1 MRQPALWR
9 AHQKLCKIFGDI
21 VHLSVFGQHLVV
33 LGSQRVIFDILEK
46 QSAGTS
52 DRQQHPLIELSGQ
65 GFNFAFFP
73 YDQWWR
79 RHRRIFSQCIPTIVP
94 NEQLLV
100 QQQYATLFLKKLL
113 HNPAD
118 FCDHIR
124 YVFSATIVKIV
135 YGVEV
140 ADDNDPNVDLMVR
153 LLEGLQAFNSP
164 RILVQYFPIL
174 QHVPLWVPI
183 LGSQLRMLAGW
194 RAAADEVKQEHG
206 RQNTS
211 VLARILRG
219 LEEETDVN
227 MAEEH
232 LIAKN
237 TCVTAFEGA
246 SDTTFSTTQAFFLAM
261 SLNSDVQKR
270 AQAELDV
277 VIGPHRLP
285 DQADRASLPYVSAV
299 LKESLRWHNVAPFG
313 VPHCNAEDIEAC
325 MHDPEVYPEP
335 DRFLPDR
342 FMRDG
347 KLNPDV
353 RDPEDF
359 VFGYGRR
366 KCPGKAF
373 AEDAMFAIIAM
384 TLHVFDI
391 TPPLDETGK
400 PIVITPSVEGS
411 FMTYLEDCR
420 CSIKPRSAQAE
431 ALILGAAVE
440 SSDGLA
446 ERKRRKTQDRNAF
459 MNPPNELDRGRGS
472 RRLALRRDL
481 GGGGESA
488 SNVSFR
494 FAREGGWLG
503 VRARKGLTAGPWA
516 LDFDADEGG
525 SPEDTTG
532 KRW

>member
-9 AHQKLCKIFGDI
+9 AHQKLCRIFGDI

-33 LGSQRVIFDILEK
+33 LGSQRAIFDILEK
-46 QSAGTS
+46 QSVATS

-79 RHRRIFSQCIPTIVP
+79 RHRRIFSQCIPTTVP
-94 NEQLLV
+94 KEQLLV
-100 QQQYATLFLKKLL
+100 QQDYAALFLKKLL
-113 HNPAD
+113 QNPTD

-124 YVFSATIVKIV
+124 YAFSATIVKII

-140 ADDNDPNVDLMVR
+140 ADDNDPNVDRMVR

-194 RAAADEVKQEHG
+194 RAAADEVKQVMFDKTVDDLEHG

-219 LEEETDVN
+219 LEEETGVN

-261 SLNSDVQKR
+261 SLNPDVQKR
-270 AQAELDV
+270 AQAELDA

-285 DQADRASLPYVSAV
+285 DQADRTSLPYVSAV
-299 LKESLRWHNVAPFG
+299 LKESLRWHTVAPFG
-313 VPHCNAEDIEAC
+313 VPHCNAEDIEYRGYFIPKGTTFIANAWAC

-347 KLNPDV
+347 KLNPDI
-353 RDPEDF
+353 RDPGDF

-400 PIVITPSVEGS
+400 PIVISPSVTGS
-411 FMTYLEDCR
+411 YMMYLEDCR

-446 ERKRRKTQDRNAF
+446 A
-459 MNPPNELDRGRGS
+459 
-472 RRLALRRDL
+472 
-481 GGGGESA
+481 
-488 SNVSFR
+488 
-494 FAREGGWLG
+494 
-503 VRARKGLTAGPWA
+503 
-516 LDFDADEGG
+516 
-525 SPEDTTG
+525 
-532 KRW
+532 